1 MRKQITK
8 EMLMALKSS
17 GMTQAEMAVEL
28 GVSCSTITNLMKKY
42 DIHTKPAVP
51 AEEIEQYKI
60 LRQQGMNC
68 NEIAKKFGRVYS
80 TVYRE
85 LKAAG
90 LIPDK
95 TPAPDESFLIPRM
108 RTYAKKFRPKTS
120 KIMIK
125 GKIWFDVTDYDV
137 PR

>member
-1 MRKQITK
+1 MRKQVTK
-8 EMLMALKSS
+8 ELLMALKSS

-28 GVSCSTITNLMKKY
+28 GVSCSAITNLMKKY
-42 DIHTKPAVP
+42 DIHTKPAIP

-60 LRQQGMNC
+60 LRKQGMNC
-68 NEIAKKFGRVYS
+68 NDIAKKFGRVYS

-108 RTYAKKFRPKTS
+108 LIYAEKFRPRTFKCTYY
-120 KIMIK
+120 
-125 GKIWFDVTDYDV
+125 GKNWIDITENYA